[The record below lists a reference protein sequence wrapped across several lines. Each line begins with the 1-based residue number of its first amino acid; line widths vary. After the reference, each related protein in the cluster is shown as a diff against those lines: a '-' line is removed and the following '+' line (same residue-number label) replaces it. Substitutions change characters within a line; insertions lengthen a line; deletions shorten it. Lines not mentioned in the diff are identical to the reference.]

1 MFANCLSVFYSC
13 PENCTCLYDSTWNT
27 NIVDCSSR
35 SYSNVPN
42 RIPMDVTELYMDGNS
57 LSTLPSH
64 TFIGRKNMKYL
75 YLNHSHISSIANRTF
90 NGLTMLQVI
99 HLEHNELI
107 SLNGFEFEHL
117 SGLRELYLHHNRIT
131 SINNMT
137 FANLRSLEIL
147 HLEHNLLSK
156 YQVWHLSNLNNNL
169 RAVSLANNPWSCD
182 CSFMQQMQQWIAQ
195 VTFVKDGERIQC
207 RFAPPSR
214 EVGPYL
220 WEFTSTNCASYSSTP
235 LLAVDSSSSP
245 SIGWNN
251 RLPSFASSPASPS
264 SGDWATSSPNNGSAS
279 AGANGPGGAVSGTSS
294 NASSS
299 TTVIYN
305 HWPLI
310 ITGFI
315 VVTLIIFLLVFIC
328 CYYRKE
334 VKVWIYSKYGVRF
347 FNKSRFSPETEKL
360 FDAFIS
366 YCKKDEAFIAQIL
379 APELE
384 CGHPPYRLCLRYRD
398 LPVTGY
404 VTEAI
409 TEAIESSHRT
419 IILLSEQYLKSDSC
433 RFELKVAHNESH
445 LNNCHHKLIV
455 VLLDKNCLNE
465 LDADARIR
473 LRSATFIHWEDKR
486 FWERLRYEM
495 PAGRGTLKPMNC
507 PDIRASL
514 EFKRAVNSTVMTS
527 ATTTLPR
534 PSLPLPPI
542 PSNTVSQ
549 STGSVGTLG
558 TYSSGSH
565 AAYAV

>member
-1 MFANCLSVFYSC
+1 
-13 PENCTCLYDSTWNT
+13 
-27 NIVDCSSR
+27 
-35 SYSNVPN
+35 
-42 RIPMDVTELYMDGNS
+42 MDVTELYMDGNS
-57 LSTLPSH
+57 LTTLPSH

-99 HLEHNELI
+99 HLEHNELT

-131 SINNMT
+131 SINNIT
-137 FANLRSLEIL
+137 FSNLRSLEIL
-147 HLEHNLLSK
+147 HLEHNVLST
-156 YQVWHLSNLNNNL
+156 YQVWHLSNVNYNL
-169 RAVSLANNPWSCD
+169 KAVYLANNPWSCD
-182 CSFMQQMQQWIAQ
+182 CSFMQFMQQLIAQ

-207 RFAPPSR
+207 RFPPPSR
-214 EVGPYL
+214 EIGPYL
-220 WEFTSTNCASYSSTP
+220 WEFTSTNCATYSSTP
-235 LLAVDSSSSP
+235 LLAVDPSSSSPSSP
-245 SIGWNN
+245 SIGWNK
-251 RLPSFASSPASPS
+251 RLPSFPSAPSSSAPS
-264 SGDWATSSPNNGSAS
+264 SGDSFASFATSTPNSI
-279 AGANGPGGAVSGTSS
+279 PGGSGNPGSNGTPS

-299 TTVIYN
+299 STTAFHY
-305 HWPLI
+305 HWPLLM
-310 ITGFI
+310 TGFI
-315 VVTLIIFLLVFIC
+315 VATVIIFSLVFIC

-384 CGHPPYRLCLRYRD
+384 CGHPPYRMCLRYRD

-473 LRSATFIHWEDKR
+473 LRNATFIHWEDKR

-527 ATTTLPR
+527 TNTSCTTTLPR
-534 PSLPLPPI
+534 PNLPLPPI
-542 PSNTVSQ
+542 PTNTVSQ